1 MPRVTFQDC
10 EIAAICPDRGTVL
23 DCALTCGIEISHICG
38 GDGACGTCR
47 IQVIDGWER
56 LTPQTPVET
65 SRDMNAPYRL
75 ACQASAEGDIVVRI
89 AAID

>member
-10 EIAAICPDRGTVL
+10 GIAAISPDKGTVL
-23 DCALTCGIEISHICG
+23 ECALRCGIDISHICG

-47 IQVIDGWER
+47 IEVIEGWNR
-56 LTPQTPVET
+56 LSPQTPVET
-65 SRDMNAPYRL
+65 SRDMSAPYRL
-75 ACQASAEGDIVVRI
+75 ACQADIRGDIVVRI